1 MIDGVLDNMSSSLEE
16 NFGSLKSRLDELEQ
30 NIINAIEGREN
41 QEIER
46 LRN

>member
-1 MIDGVLDNMSSSLEE
+1 MSSSLEE

-30 NIINAIEGREN
+30 NIIKAIEGREN

>member
-1 MIDGVLDNMSSSLEE
+1 LEE

-30 NIINAIEGREN
+30 NIIKAIEGREN